1 MEWYWTLTIGIAI
14 LVALFLTGAP
24 IFLAFFIIISG
35 GVFLLLG
42 GGAAFGMVTN
52 SVYETATTASLGT
65 VPLFILLGEILFRSG
80 CMEVLLDSIDKLVG
94 RIRGRQYV
102 LSISLSTVLGAL
114 SGSAIAVGAML
125 GRSLLPIMRERG
137 YDTKLSIGTILA
149 GACLAPIIPPSI
161 LAIIVGTLADV
172 SIASLLLAGV
182 LPGLLLAG
190 LFITAC
196 MIKVKI
202 DPTLAP
208 LEETAEK
215 IDLLG
220 KLKAVG
226 GLLPFSIII
235 FMVMGLIMLGVATP
249 SESAATGVLG
259 AILTAAYYRRLSF
272 KMLSE
277 AVGEAALLASVILL
291 ILCSAVMFTQL
302 LAFTGATSALT
313 EVVTS
318 MDVNRWV
325 MFFIMMLLPF
335 ILCMFIDQL
344 GLMLVV
350 IPVYLP
356 ILKALEFDP
365 VWFWLLFLLNIT
377 LGAITPP
384 FGYVMFAVKAAAQD
398 VSMGE
403 IFSAAWL
410 FVGLTLLGM
419 VIMAV
424 FPEIV
429 TVLPN
434 FANSLA
440 Q

>member
-14 LVALFLTGAP
+14 LVALFMTGAP
-24 IFLAFFIIISG
+24 IFLAFLIIIVSG
-35 GVFLLLG
+35 VVMLLG
-42 GGAAFGMVTN
+42 DAAFGMVVN
-52 SVYETATTASLGT
+52 SVYETATTAALGT

-94 RIRGRQYV
+94 RVRGRQYV

-125 GRSLLPIMRERG
+125 GRSLLPIMRQRG
-137 YDTKLSIGTILA
+137 YDTNLSIGTILA

-172 SIASLLLAGV
+172 SIAALLIAGV
-182 LPGLLLAG
+182 IPGLVLAAM
-190 LFITAC
+190 FVAAC
-196 MIKVKI
+196 LIKVRL
-202 DPTLAP
+202 DPSLAP
-208 LEETAEK
+208 EGEESAQ
-215 IDLLG
+215 IDLSG
-220 KLKAVG
+220 KLKALA
-226 GLLPFSIII
+226 GLLPFSVII

-272 KMLSE
+272 RMLFE

-318 MDVNRWV
+318 LDVNRWV
-325 MFFIMMLLPF
+325 MFFLMMLLPF

-350 IPVYLP
+350 IPIYLP
-356 ILKALEFDP
+356 ILKVLEFDP

-398 VSMGE
+398 IPMGD
-403 IFSAAWL
+403 IFRASWL

-419 VIMAV
+419 ALMTV
-424 FPEIV
+424 FPDIV
-429 TVLPN
+429 TFLP
-434 FANSLA
+434 SLME
-440 Q
+440 